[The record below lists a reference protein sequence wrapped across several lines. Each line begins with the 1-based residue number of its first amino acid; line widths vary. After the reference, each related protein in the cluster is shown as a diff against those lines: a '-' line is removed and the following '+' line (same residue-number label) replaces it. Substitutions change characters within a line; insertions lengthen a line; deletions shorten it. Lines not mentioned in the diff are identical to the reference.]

1 VRACYTS
8 GMKCFQVDVSGQVI
22 VAAGVSDADVVV
34 QAAHVMDNPEE
45 PDDRPH
51 DLVFMAI
58 TRSGSDE
65 TDGVGLSLEAAKS
78 LAEALMAKVVE
89 VEMRQSLKS
98 MMDLNTIVP
107 WTP

>member
-65 TDGVGLSLEAAKS
+65 TAKS